1 MIDLYC
7 LLMKDILSKNQFCS
21 LVNNNRLV
29 SDIICAGKN
38 LWGIAFRKKV
48 NDFILYSWNFSIK
61 NRMLSVA
68 KGENISETNKDFF
81 SNTNTATAL

>member
-1 MIDLYC
+1 MIDLYY

-38 LWGIAFRKKV
+38 LLGIAFRKKLM
-48 NDFILYSWNFSIK
+48 ILFYIHEI
-61 NRMLSVA
+61 SVS
-68 KGENISETNKDFF
+68 KTEC
-81 SNTNTATAL
+81 

>member
-38 LWGIAFRKKV
+38 LLGIAFRKKV
-48 NDFILYSWNFSIK
+48 NDFILYS
-61 NRMLSVA
+61 
-68 KGENISETNKDFF
+68 
-81 SNTNTATAL
+81 

>member
-21 LVNNNRLV
+21 LVNNNRLA

-38 LWGIAFRKKV
+38 LLGIAFRKKV
-48 NDFILYSWNFSIK
+48 NDFILYS
-61 NRMLSVA
+61 
-68 KGENISETNKDFF
+68 
-81 SNTNTATAL
+81 